1 MLSQVCIHIL
11 HSKAVMYN
19 WSREKKRGWIIE
31 HRWSNIN
38 PYLCHINHMLAIL
51 CHSCHYY
58 NHSSP
63 SASAIRAVRMT
74 GHWAVSPCPAEAG
87 RWSLV
92 SSRPRINIRGRAPG
106 LDWGCGTAARQQRIS
121 TPHPPTHL
129 PSTSKPPIHASS
141 LHLHLHTSSSKN
153 NQINSQG
160 VASWRTSTQTL
171 HGIRIYKISL

>member
-1 MLSQVCIHIL
+1 
-11 HSKAVMYN
+11 
-19 WSREKKRGWIIE
+19 
-31 HRWSNIN
+31 
-38 PYLCHINHMLAIL
+38 MLAIL

-106 LDWGCGTAARQQRIS
+106 WTEVAAPRPDSRGYQPRTLQH
-121 TPHPPTHL
+121 TFPPPPNL
-129 PSTSKPPIHASS
+129 QYMPPPSTS
-141 LHLHLHTSSSKN
+141 
-153 NQINSQG
+153 
-160 VASWRTSTQTL
+160 TSTSIPPAAKTIKSTHKVWPLEEQAHKHCMGL
-171 HGIRIYKISL
+171 GSIKSLYRLQ

>member
-11 HSKAVMYN
+11 VTGA
-19 WSREKKRGWIIE
+19 EKRRGWIIE

-38 PYLCHINHMLAIL
+38 PYLCHINQMLAIL

-63 SASAIRAVRMT
+63 LSLGNQSCQVRMT

-87 RWSLV
+87 LWSLV
-92 SSRPRINIRGRAPG
+92 LSRPRINIRGRAPG
-106 LDWGCGTAARQQRIS
+106 LDWGCGTGARQRIS

-141 LHLHLHTSSSKN
+141 LHLQTSIPPAAKTIQSRCGLLKNRHTKAEW
-153 NQINSQG
+153 
-160 VASWRTSTQTL
+160 VWFL
-171 HGIRIYKISL
+171 KISFNRLQYDF